1 MNDFESGGVENGP
14 LESSVLTAADDEG
27 VELRGLH
34 AGPNVF
40 VTAIDFFLTR
50 QNDLSGC

>member
-1 MNDFESGGVENGP
+1 MNDFESGGVENGSF
-14 LESSVLTAADDEG
+14 ESSVLTAADDEG
-27 VELRGLH
+27 VQPCGLH

-50 QNDLSGC
+50 HNDLSGC